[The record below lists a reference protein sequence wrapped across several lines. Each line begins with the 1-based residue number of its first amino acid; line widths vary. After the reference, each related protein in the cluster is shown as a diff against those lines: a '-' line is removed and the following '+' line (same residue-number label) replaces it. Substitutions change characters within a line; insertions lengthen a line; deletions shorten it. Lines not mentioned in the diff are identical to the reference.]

1 MRKRSALV
9 LLAVLTGSG
18 PARAGDGIWA
28 ELMGYYSQR
37 AEGVTPGA
45 GDAKEANSA
54 IHAADPWPP
63 YAGNRN
69 IPASGER
76 MSRAIRR
83 YQDVTKLQEAA
94 RAPVSEAPGANTS
107 GMGSGIGNGMSSSG
121 RLGQ

>member
-1 MRKRSALV
+1 MRKRSALI
-9 LLAVLTGSG
+9 LLAVLTGSV
-18 PARAGDGIWA
+18 PARAGEIWD

-37 AEGVTPGA
+37 AEGVTLRA

-63 YAGNRN
+63 YAGNRK

-94 RAPVSEAPGANTS
+94 HVPVSEVSGTTAIGA
-107 GMGSGIGNGMSSSG
+107 GNGMSSSG
-121 RLGQ
+121 R

>member
-1 MRKRSALV
+1 MRNRSALV
-9 LLAVLTGSG
+9 LLVALTASG
-18 PARAGDGIWA
+18 PARAGDGIW
-28 ELMGYYSQR
+28 EEFMGYYCQR

-45 GDAKEANSA
+45 GNAKEADSA

-63 YAGNRN
+63 YSGNRH

-94 RAPVSEAPGANTS
+94 RAPVSEAIGANTS
-107 GMGSGIGNGMSSSG
+107 GTLSG
-121 RLGQ
+121 R

>member
-9 LLAVLTGSG
+9 LLMVLTGFG
-18 PARAGDGIWA
+18 PVRAGDGIW
-28 ELMGYYSQR
+28 EDLMGYYSHR
-37 AEGVTPGA
+37 AEGVTVGA

-63 YAGNRN
+63 YAGNRS

-94 RAPVSEAPGANTS
+94 RAPVSEAIGANTS
-107 GMGSGIGNGMSSSG
+107 GASSG
-121 RLGQ
+121 R